1 MSKKEHQNRS
11 TLSAAGGHKLRT
23 KGISNRALNI
33 QVSAIKEMMLLASKL
48 ESPLLMAQGIPAED
62 TPRHIKNAII
72 ESINGPVASKYSTL
86 SGMEA
91 CREAVRNRYKRK
103 YSINY
108 DSNKEV
114 SITAGAMEGCM
125 ISCLA
130 TINPGDEVILMAPTF
145 ASHIE
150 QVLACQGVPVFVE
163 TNEEKGWILDL
174 EKLKAAITPKT
185 KMIIVTNPNNP
196 TGALFPENQVR
207 AIANLA
213 IKKNIFILADETY
226 DFLTYDEKHFFSF
239 CQIPELK
246 PYLILCASS
255 SKEYSMTGY
264 RIGWVIAPADILN
277 HLLKFH
283 DATTVCA
290 CVASQFGF
298 IAAIN
303 GSQDCVENLVKNMQ
317 ERRDLICERL
327 DKVPHLFK
335 YHQKP
340 QGAYYILPKIIF
352 AHQDTIQ
359 AALKIQ
365 EETNVVVVPGI
376 AFGEN
381 GKGHLRLSFGGG
393 TSRGPKGKTLIN
405 QAFDALEKWGKQF
418 I

>member
-1 MSKKEHQNRS
+1 MNEHQNRS
-11 TLSAAGGHKLRT
+11 ALSAAGGHQLRK
-23 KGISNRALNI
+23 KGISSRALNI
-33 QVSAIKEMMLLASKL
+33 EVSAIKEMMLLASKL

-62 TPRHIKNAII
+62 TPRHIKDAII
-72 ESINGPVASKYSTL
+72 EAVNGPVAAKYSAL
-86 SGMEA
+86 SGMQS
-91 CREAVRNRYKRK
+91 CREAVQTRYQRK
-103 YSINY
+103 YKVNF
-108 DSNKEV
+108 DPDKEIAV
-114 SITAGAMEGCM
+114 TAGAMEGCM

-150 QVLACQGVPVFVE
+150 QVLACQGTPVFVE
-163 TNEEKGWILDL
+163 TDEEKGWTLNV
-174 EKLKAAITPKT
+174 EKLQAAITPKT

-196 TGALFPENQVR
+196 TGAVFPEAQVR
-207 AIANLA
+207 TMAKLA
-213 IKKNIFILADETY
+213 IENEIFILADETY
-226 DFLTYDEKHFFSF
+226 DFLTYDKKEFFSF

-264 RIGWVIAPADILN
+264 RLGWVIAPSDVLN

-303 GSQDCVENLVKNMQ
+303 GSQDCVKELVKGMQ

-327 DKVPHLFK
+327 NKVPHLFH
-335 YHQKP
+335 YYQKP
-340 QGAYYILPKIIF
+340 QGAYYILPEIKF
-352 AHQDTIQ
+352 PHENSVE
-359 AALKIQ
+359 AALQIQ
-365 EETNVVVVPGI
+365 RETNVVMVPGI

-393 TSRGPKGKTLIN
+393 AARGPKGTELIN
-405 QAFDALEKWGKQF
+405 LAFDALEEWGEQYLN
-418 I
+418 